1 MKKYR
6 IASGERFAVY
16 EVGGDLLLRKQPQD
30 DLRQLYVEPTTE
42 CNLNCKICVRRS
54 WEDPIGRMSLDDY
67 RRLMNMAAA
76 FSGLNRVVLGGF
88 GEPLSHPEI
97 CEMVLTTREI
107 LGENVSIELT
117 TNASLL
123 DEDTSKKMVSA
134 GLDKLIVSL
143 DSISPVLYEEIRIG
157 AEFTKVAA
165 NILTLGEVKRS
176 LGKSTPSVA
185 IEFVWMRRNM
195 RELPGLPRLASQM
208 GASTILVTNL
218 LPHTAE
224 MKDEIL
230 YSNPLHSDMLRDL
243 RLRLVREAI
252 KYPVGLTLPETGLK
266 TQRGCRFIEN
276 NSCVVSWDGCV
287 SPCYR
292 LMHTYPC
299 YVLGRIKKT
308 VKAGFGNVREESLE
322 EIWNTEEYVNF
333 RHRVRMFRFPS
344 CTDCSFGDH
353 CWWTETSER
362 DCWGGSPSCA
372 DCLWSRS
379 ILLCP

>member
-16 EVGGDLLLRKQPQD
+16 EVGGDLLLRKVPHD

-67 RRLMNMAAA
+67 KRLMNMASS
-76 FSGLNRVVLGGF
+76 FPDLNRVVFGGF
-88 GEPLSHPEI
+88 GEPLCHPEI
-97 CEMVLTTREI
+97 CEMILTTRKI
-107 LGENVSIELT
+107 LGEDISIELT

-123 DEDTSKKMVSA
+123 DEATSKKMVSS
-134 GLDKLIVSL
+134 GLDKLVVSF
-143 DSISPVLYEEIRIG
+143 DSVSPILYEEIRIG
-157 AEFTKVAA
+157 AEFTKVTA
-165 NILTLGEVKRS
+165 NILALGEVKRS
-176 LGKSTPSVA
+176 LGSSTPSVA
-185 IEFVWMRRNM
+185 IEFVLMRRNM
-195 RELPGLPRLASQM
+195 RDLPELPRLASRI
-208 GASTILVTNL
+208 GASAILVTNL
-218 LPHTAE
+218 LPHTADMRE
-224 MKDEIL
+224 EIL
-230 YSNPLHSDMLRDL
+230 YSDPLQNDLLSDL
-243 RLRLVREAI
+243 RLRLVREAM
-252 KYPVGLTLPETGLK
+252 KYPVGLILPETGLR

-276 NSCVVSWDGCV
+276 DSCVVSWDGHV

-299 YVLGRIKKT
+299 YVMGRIKKI
-308 VKAGFGNVREESLE
+308 VKASFGNLGEGSLE
-322 EIWNTEEYVNF
+322 EMWNNEEYVRF

-372 DCLWSRS
+372 DCLWSRG